1 MKGEILMNS
10 FDDNLQYIKIINDFK
25 QINNLCNGKS
35 FLAKIDVED
44 QKRSYLYADTCECF
58 IFDDRRFQEYRIEIL
73 WQFDDSQ
80 LKRMGIAKS
89 YNTQFQKFDLDDK
102 KLVIESNNRYIILEC
117 VNYDD

>member
-1 MKGEILMNS
+1 MRPGPSQLWPEVAPKWIL
-10 FDDNLQYIKIINDFK
+10 DLPQWLED
-25 QINNLCNGKS
+25 LCY
-35 FLAKIDVED
+35 DVY
-44 QKRSYLYADTCECF
+44 KCF